1 MKLSL
6 LEILEATGGGEVGG
20 TQVGN
25 TFSTFHT
32 DSREVVQGGV
42 FFALRGAEM
51 DGHQFIGDAI
61 DRGAAAVVVQRRT
74 PIPTAIVEV
83 LVSDTS
89 VALFALASAVRKRVN
104 PLVVAVTSH

>member
-25 TFSTFHT
+25 TFSSFHT
-32 DSREVVQGGV
+32 DSREVVNGGV

-51 DGHQFIGDAI
+51 DGHRFVARRDKARR
-61 DRGAAAVVVQRRT
+61 DRGRGREAHERPDR
-74 PIPTAIVEV
+74 
-83 LVSDTS
+83 D
-89 VALFALASAVRKRVN
+89 R
-104 PLVVAVTSH
+104 

>member
-25 TFSTFHT
+25 AFSTFHT
-32 DSREVVQGGV
+32 DSREVKQGSV

-51 DGHQFIGDAI
+51 DGHRFVGDAI
-61 DRGAAAVVVQRRT
+61 KRG
-74 PIPTAIVEV
+74 
-83 LVSDTS
+83 
-89 VALFALASAVRKRVN
+89 
-104 PLVVAVTSH
+104 

>member
-32 DSREVVQGGV
+32 DSREVVNGGV

-51 DGHQFIGDAI
+51 DGHRFVDDAI
-61 DRGAAAVVVQRRT
+61 KRGATAVVVERRMNV
-74 PIPTAIVEV
+74 PTGIVEIRPPTRWN
-83 LVSDTS
+83 TS
-89 VALFALASAVRKRVN
+89 AHSSWR
-104 PLVVAVTSH
+104 